1 MSNIWLNLLF
11 FFSPFLFFGTLSKK
25 TVDDLHAFFP
35 VPSLDLAGIAVD
47 LLAKV

>member
-1 MSNIWLNLLF
+1 LVESRVLF
-11 FFSPFLFFGTLSKK
+11 FPVPFFRNIIKK

-35 VPSLDLAGIAVD
+35 VPGLDLAGIAVD